1 MFSPIAYSIR
11 GDLSVCAYQTKC
23 NTRSFTTNI
32 EEPYILEFLPPQKCC
47 AAGHTDTLHCFAL
60 QNLTEHI
67 TSSRFATFQNHFF
80 PLPLTSCSLLGC
92 LERNILARDTGIRR
106 TLPLT
111 MRACLIA
118 VAAAFNVP
126 APMAPAPV
134 AYATPATGYVPV
146 EQTYLRG
153 AVPSDVYLT
162 GGGGWVVAV
171 DRPNVGRSVLGCI
184 ETDVCD
190 QIFILQHFSS
200 FTRLARF
207 CTAPSSTFVVLRMI
221 SQILVE
227 VC

>member
-1 MFSPIAYSIR
+1 MVF
-11 GDLSVCAYQTKC
+11 GCTLFGQ
-23 NTRSFTTNI
+23 
-32 EEPYILEFLPPQKCC
+32 EFLVFSEFSFKRVRGRKKSWSLNVKSFNQKYC

-153 AVPSDVYLT
+153 AVPSDFYLT
-162 GGGGWVVAV
+162 GGGGWLLLIAQTLEGPFSAV
-171 DRPNVGRSVLGCI
+171 STLN
-184 ETDVCD
+184 
-190 QIFILQHFSS
+190 LQNH
-200 FTRLARF
+200 
-207 CTAPSSTFVVLRMI
+207 I
-221 SQILVE
+221 
-227 VC
+227 